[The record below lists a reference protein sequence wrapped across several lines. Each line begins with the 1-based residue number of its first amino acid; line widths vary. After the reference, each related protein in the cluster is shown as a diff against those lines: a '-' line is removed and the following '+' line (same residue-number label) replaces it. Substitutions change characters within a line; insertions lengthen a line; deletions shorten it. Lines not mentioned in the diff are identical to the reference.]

1 METFISAYLINT
13 AASSFD
19 LATTAL
25 LHAKTGNPNEHNRH
39 IRREMNRLGPLRA
52 AIRGETARRIGYAV
66 IGLTSLGV
74 EKVYEIATNM
84 EAFPVHSALLL
95 VPAALYGLSGLANL
109 IPLAFNTRDHDVF

>member
-25 LHAKTGNPNEHNRH
+25 LHAKTGNPNEHNKH
-39 IRREMNRLGPLRA
+39 IRREMNRLGPLA
-52 AIRGETARRIGYAV
+52 AAVRGETARRIGYAV
-66 IGLTSLGV
+66 IGLASLGA
-74 EKVYEIATNM
+74 EKVFEMATQQ

-95 VPAALYGLSGLANL
+95 IPAALYGFSGLANL
-109 IPLAFNTRDHDVF
+109 IPLVFNTRDRDVF